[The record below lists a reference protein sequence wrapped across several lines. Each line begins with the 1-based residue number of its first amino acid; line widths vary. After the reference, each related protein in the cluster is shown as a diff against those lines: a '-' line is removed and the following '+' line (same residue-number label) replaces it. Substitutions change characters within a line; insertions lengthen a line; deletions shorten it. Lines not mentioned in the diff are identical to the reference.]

1 MRHIARK
8 LDGQIGIWAWSIHD
22 VAGDCAVPLMRGHR
36 RFLLHVS
43 LADTRREPDPKP
55 TSPGHRQPLTAFETH
70 NRRSTF
76 AAEPPSCPYSV
87 IDRPVKPFYDPRW
100 GGWEIPL
107 AGEQRRLAAIV
118 AADVVGYSR
127 LMGRDE
133 SGTRAPQIAVRREA
147 FDLRIAAHA
156 YCAGMSMRGTQ

>member
-1 MRHIARK
+1 LIEQ
-8 LDGQIGIWAWSIHD
+8 GQEIFPKVLRPQCRLS
-22 VAGDCAVPLMRGHR
+22 
-36 RFLLHVS
+36 
-43 LADTRREPDPKP
+43 DP
-55 TSPGHRQPLTAFETH
+55 RQTIRLSVGP
-70 NRRSTF
+70 
-76 AAEPPSCPYSV
+76 CPYSV
-87 IDRPVKPFYDPRW
+87 IARPVKPFYDPRW

>member
-1 MRHIARK
+1 
-8 LDGQIGIWAWSIHD
+8 
-22 VAGDCAVPLMRGHR
+22 
-36 RFLLHVS
+36 VS
-43 LADTRREPDPKP
+43 LVARYSTNGR
-55 TSPGHRQPLTAFETH
+55 
-70 NRRSTF
+70 NRRVSLIASDRVTVSF
-76 AAEPPSCPYSV
+76 LITERALGLGGRNRSSCPYSV
-87 IDRPVKPFYDPRW
+87 IARPVKPSYDPRW